1 MKSSINFYLEELKPS
16 KDYLTLNN
24 IAITSGVIALF
35 MSVWL
40 GIIHFN
46 IKQVN
51 DDLAVIEQKTKTAEN
66 LLAKLQKDLVK
77 HKDKATFN
85 NQKVM
90 LDEQLKAKTLLW
102 EGVGK
107 RLQNKTVDYYLILK
121 ELTEHHDHDL
131 WLTKFAFNEKTAQF
145 HGFALDSSAVTRW
158 MTYLQSSQSFK
169 ELEFSHL
176 NLHSDVGDELIQ
188 FEVATSVDALKK
200 VEVE

>member
-1 MKSSINFYLEELKPS
+1 MKASINFYLEELKPS

-24 IAITSGVIALF
+24 MVITCGAVVLF

-51 DDLAVIEQKTKTAEN
+51 DDLAVIEQKTKTADS

-77 HKDKATFN
+77 HNDKATFN
-85 NQKVM
+85 NQKMM
-90 LDEQLKAKTLLW
+90 LDKKLKAKTLLW
-102 EGVGK
+102 KSVGK
-107 RLQNKTVDYYLILK
+107 RLQNKTVDYYLVLK

-131 WLTKFAFNEKTAQF
+131 WLSQFSFNEKVAQF
-145 HGFALDSSAVTRW
+145 QGFALDSSAVTRW

-169 ELEFSHL
+169 GLEFSHL
-176 NLHSDVGDELIQ
+176 NLHSIDDELIQ
-188 FEVATSVDALKK
+188 FEVATTVEALAK
-200 VEVE
+200 VEVK